1 MQLFDYEKAVHLMER
16 SGVDILLPHTL
27 LNAGYLADHWKHD
40 LYTSIGTYTTFDKDE
55 PYQFFV
61 GLPRDRKIEPFVTCR
76 RASEEGDMYN
86 WGMWIDDVRV
96 WGVNELPRSLNSPL
110 PPVAKL
116 MYVDPY
122 EAVAA
127 AIKER
132 GLSGADIGIER
143 RYLGIEGYEK
153 LQRLLPN
160 AKFHDVLDLF
170 LELRVI
176 KSQEEVRRMKIAS
189 QSTEKAL
196 GVAIDHMRPG
206 MTGLD
211 LESMVGAE
219 HYRSGVRHEWIHT
232 QIGPI
237 GIDVVGPNPAE
248 IRPGDMVRI
257 DTGCSYRHYRSDF
270 GLLLSF
276 GDPNEELLHIYRA
289 MRPAMDAVLEA
300 LRPGISARRLFEIGN
315 RVIAREGF
323 ESYLMYLGHGVGRN
337 AHEEPVLAEDSK
349 WILEKNMIIAI
360 ELVTVRPSLGM
371 IALEDIVVIT
381 SDGHEDLS
389 TIGRELH
396 VIKS

>member
-1 MQLFDYEKAVHLMER
+1 MRLFDYKKAVYLMER
-16 SGVDILLPHTL
+16 SGIDLLLPHTL

-96 WGVNELPRSLNSPL
+96 WGLNELPRSLNSPL
-110 PPVAKL
+110 PPVADK
-116 MYVDPY
+116 MYPDPY
-122 EAVAA
+122 EAVAD
-127 AIKER
+127 AIRER
-132 GLSGADIGIER
+132 GLSGANIGIER
-143 RYLGIEGYEK
+143 RYLGAEGYEK
-153 LQRLLPN
+153 LQQLLPD
-160 AKFHDVLDLF
+160 AHFQDSIDLF
-170 LELRVI
+170 LDLRVI
-176 KSQEEVRRMKIAS
+176 KSQEEVRRMKVAS
-189 QSTEKAL
+189 RATEDAL
-196 GVAIDHMRPG
+196 GVALETMCLG

-211 LESMVGAE
+211 LESMIGAE
-219 HYRSGVRHEWIHT
+219 HYRFGARHEWIHT

-270 GLLLSF
+270 GLLVSF
-276 GDPNEELLHIYRA
+276 GEPNKDLLHVYQA

-300 LRPGISARRLFEIGN
+300 LRPGVSASRLFEIGN
-315 RVIAREGF
+315 RVIEREGF

-337 AHEEPVLAEDSK
+337 AHEEPVLAEDST
-349 WILEKNMIIAI
+349 WILEENMVIAI

-371 IALEDIVVIT
+371 IALEDIVVIS

>member
-1 MQLFDYEKAVHLMER
+1 MRLFDYEKAVHLMEL
-16 SGVDILLPHTL
+16 SGVDLLLPHTL

-96 WGVNELPRSLNSPL
+96 WGLNELPRSLNSPL
-110 PPVAKL
+110 PPVADE
-116 MYVDPY
+116 MYPDPY

-127 AIKER
+127 ALRER
-132 GLSGADIGIER
+132 GLSGANIGVER
-143 RYLGIEGYEK
+143 RYLGVEGYEK
-153 LQRLLPN
+153 LQRLLPK
-160 AKFHDVLDLF
+160 AHFQDALDLF

-176 KSQEEVRRMKIAS
+176 KSQEEVRRMKIAC
-189 QSTEKAL
+189 QSTENAL
-196 GVAIDHMRPG
+196 GVAIETMCPG

-211 LESMVGAE
+211 LESMIGAE
-219 HYRSGVRHEWIHT
+219 HYRAGARHEWIHT

-248 IRPGDMVRI
+248 IKPGDMVRI

-270 GLLLSF
+270 GLLASF
-276 GDPNEELLHIYRA
+276 GEPNKDLLHIYQN

-300 LRPGISARRLFEIGN
+300 LRPGVSASRLFEIGN
-315 RVIAREGF
+315 HVIEREGF

-337 AHEEPVLAEDSK
+337 AHEEPVLAEDST

-381 SDGHEDLS
+381 SDGHDDLS